1 MVAADLAR
9 FLYTLNMS
17 GAQAEYL
24 PPGDVDRIVQT
35 QGCLVPAHIPT
46 QVSPLTVSSLKSER
60 IKGSLSLHLT
70 FSFKD

>member
-1 MVAADLAR
+1 MAADLAR